1 MTVLSDCK
9 TKEVEDCYNQIRE
22 DLKNG
27 ETKTFYIHVIAGRS
41 VLKDNRRSLIFN
53 EYETREK
60 VSLSKAKHYP
70 DFHHYYKTYDIELE
84 ICDLAIKFPN
94 SYHMVLYMTYDVPE
108 KPSFNFYTFQQ
119 ASDIVKETII
129 NQVDKNELRL
139 PSDMRSKSPHT

>member
-1 MTVLSDCK
+1 MTVLSNCK
-9 TKEVEDCYNQIRE
+9 TKDVEDCYNKIRE
-22 DLKNG
+22 DLSKER

-60 VSLSKAKHYP
+60 FSKAKQYP
-70 DFHHYYKTYDIELE
+70 DFNHYYKTYDLELE
-84 ICDLAIKFPN
+84 IRDLAIKFPN

-108 KPSFNFYTFQQ
+108 KTSFNFYTFQQ

-129 NQVDKNELRL
+129 NQLDKNELRL
-139 PSDMRSKSPHT
+139 PDEIRSKSPRT